1 MIRGN
6 FRYKKDG
13 ADGAVA
19 GYSDAW
25 YRGERLAGHFDDGE
39 QADVGE
45 AGLDAVGAFG
55 GEAVV
60 QMEGVAAATVLEA
73 PN

>member
-19 GYSDAW
+19 GDTDAG
-25 YRGERLAGHFDDGE
+25 YLGKRLASHFDDGE
-39 QADVGE
+39 QADIGV

-55 GEAVV
+55 GEALV
-60 QMEGVAAATVLEA
+60 QLEGVAAAAVFEA
-73 PN
+73 PY